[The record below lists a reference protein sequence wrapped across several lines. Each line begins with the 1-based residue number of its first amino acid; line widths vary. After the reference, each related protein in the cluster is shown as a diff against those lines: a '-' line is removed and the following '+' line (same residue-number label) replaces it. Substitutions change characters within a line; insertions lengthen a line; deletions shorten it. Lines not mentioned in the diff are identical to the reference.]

1 MDIFIINIK
10 NAEKV
15 SEETLLRFQ
24 KKEISVE
31 EKLKTH
37 CLSYLLV
44 DKILREVYGIKDT
57 QIVFDND
64 KPTLLSGEKH
74 FSISHSGDLIALAF
88 SDYNCGVDIERT
100 TLREFTK
107 ISERMGFEATTLG
120 EFYQEWTQ
128 YEAIYK
134 LGEDSVC
141 ASYANYELEG
151 YAMTAVSENELE
163 DYDVFCQDDDDV

>member
-1 MDIFIINIK
+1 MDIFVINIK

-24 KKEISVE
+24 KKEITDD

-37 CLSYLLV
+37 CLSYLLL
-44 DKILREVYGIKDT
+44 DKILREVYGIEDT
-57 QIVFDND
+57 QIVFDNN
-64 KPTLLSGEKH
+64 KPLLLSGEKY
-74 FSISHSGDLIALAF
+74 FSISHSGDFIALAF
-88 SDYNCGVDIERT
+88 SDSNCGIDIEKT

-141 ASYANYELEG
+141 GSYANYELEG
-151 YAMTAVSENELE
+151 YAMTAVSVDELE
-163 DYDVFCQDDDDV
+163 DYEVFCQEDDE

>member
-1 MDIFIINIK
+1 MDIFIININ
-10 NAEKV
+10 NADKV
-15 SEETLLRFQ
+15 SKETLLKFQ

-31 EKLKTH
+31 EKLKVH

-44 DKILREVYGIKDT
+44 DKILKEVYGINDT
-57 QIVFDND
+57 QIVFEND

-74 FSISHSGDLIALAF
+74 FSISHSGELIALAF
-88 SDYNCGVDIERT
+88 SDYNCGVDIEKT

-107 ISERMGFEATTLG
+107 IAERMKFEANTLG

-141 ASYANYELEG
+141 GSYANYELEG
-151 YAMTAVSENELE
+151 YAMSAVSVNEFE
-163 DYDVFCQDDDDV
+163 DYEVFSQEECE